1 MSGVFDLRKLSVLD
15 VLVVVKLR
23 DREMSADRISEN
35 LLAVVDLANTGPLE
49 LSVKQ
54 VKVQILAIDLCSSR
68 SISEKKSL
76 EEKLSS
82 VPGLAFKAL
91 GPFGCRRDETI
102 ASYNEVFRFPFS
114 ILVEVPNADQ
124 CIAKN
129 VRQLVRPIV
138 DGADFVVGQRS
149 LKLPTLSSFKL
160 KVMHGYFWLRFGYP
174 VGDWTSEYLSWRHWA
189 ISSVEYSALAA
200 RGAGFLAELKNRC
213 LDKGFRARSVELIG
227 EPPLSDLDFLRGFRF
242 IEEARGIQSTL

>member
-1 MSGVFDLRKLSVLD
+1 MSGVFDLRKLPVLD
-15 VLVVVKLR
+15 ILVVLKLR

-35 LLAVVDLANTGPLE
+35 LLAIVDLAKEGPLE
-49 LSVKQ
+49 WSVKQ
-54 VKVQILAIDLCSSR
+54 VKMQILAIDLCASR
-68 SISEKKSL
+68 SIGEKRSL

-102 ASYNEVFRFPFS
+102 ACYDEVFRFPFS
-114 ILVEVPNADQ
+114 ILVEVPNADK
-124 CIAKN
+124 CTAKN
-129 VRQLVRPIV
+129 VLQLVRPIV
-138 DGADFVVGQRS
+138 DGADFAVGQRS
-149 LKLPTLSSFKL
+149 LKLPMLSSFKL

-213 LDKGFRARSVELIG
+213 LDKGFRARSVGLVG
-227 EPPLSDLDFLRGFRF
+227 EPLHSEFEFLRGFQV
-242 IEEARGIQSTL
+242 IQEVRGINSTL

>member
-1 MSGVFDLRKLSVLD
+1 MSGVFDLRKLPVLD
-15 VLVVVKLR
+15 ILVVVKLR
-23 DREMSADRISEN
+23 DREMSAESISEN
-35 LLAVVDLANTGPLE
+35 LLAIVDLANTGPLE

-54 VKVQILAIDLCSSR
+54 VKVQILAIDLCASR

-82 VPGLAFKAL
+82 IPGLAFKAL

-114 ILVEVPNADQ
+114 ILVEVPNADK
-124 CIAKN
+124 CLAKN

-138 DGADFVVGQRS
+138 DGADFAVGQRS
-149 LKLPTLSSFKL
+149 LKLPTFSSFKL
-160 KVMHGYFWLRFGYP
+160 KVMHGYFWMRFGYP

-189 ISSVEYSALAA
+189 ISSVEYQVLMANGTAY
-200 RGAGFLAELKNRC
+200 LAELKNRC
-213 LDKGFRARSVELIG
+213 LDKGFRARPVELLG
-227 EPPLSDLDFLRGFRF
+227 EPPQSEFEFLRGFQM
-242 IEEARGIQSTL
+242 IQEVRGINSTL

>member
-23 DREMSADRISEN
+23 DREISAEGISES
-35 LLAVVDLANTGPLE
+35 LLTIMDLSRTGPLE

-54 VKVQILAIDLCSSR
+54 VKVQILAIDLCTSR
-68 SISEKKSL
+68 SPSEKRNL

-82 VPGLAFKAL
+82 VPGLAFKVL
-91 GPFGCRRDETI
+91 GPFGCKRDEAI

-114 ILVEVPNADQ
+114 ILVELPTSDLNA
-124 CIAKN
+124 AKN
-129 VRQLVRPIV
+129 VLKLVRPIV
-138 DGADFVVGQRS
+138 DGADFVVGQRKVTVSALS
-149 LKLPTLSSFKL
+149 LLKL
-160 KVMHGYFWLRFGYP
+160 KVLHGYFWLRFGYP

-189 ISSVEYSALAA
+189 ITSVEYQVLMANGTAY
-200 RGAGFLAELKNRC
+200 LAELKNRC

-227 EPPLSDLDFLRGFRF
+227 EPPSSEFEFLGGFRVF
-242 IEEARGIQSTL
+242 EEARGIQSTL